1 MYGGQ
6 RSSTPGASSSYGV
19 VTYSIGYQGPKYKVG
34 SGGKLIRKGATSK
47 GGPGKIAKRKKVG
60 ISTTQWSRLL
70 YGSGS
75 KQLLTVAGV
84 TDAQYQHVSQAQQ
97 ETLGSGSLGG

>member
-1 MYGGQ
+1 MM
-6 RSSTPGASSSYGV
+6 RSSTPGVTGGQGRGVSY
-19 VTYSIGYQGPKYKVG
+19 SMGYQGPRYRVG
-34 SGGKLIRKGATSK
+34 AGGKLVRTGSSNK
-47 GGPGKIAKRKKVG
+47 GGGAPAQKRQKVG

-84 TDAQYQHVSQAQQ
+84 TDAQYQHVSMAQQ
-97 ETLGSGSLGG
+97 QTLGAGSLGG